1 MSIKPKVCK
10 KCKILVENQTCPICQ
25 GNSLVDSWKG
35 KIIVLNSEKSE
46 ICQKIAI
53 KQKGT
58 YALKI
63 R

>member
-1 MSIKPKVCK
+1 MSVKQKVCK
-10 KCKILVENQTCPICQ
+10 RCKIMVDDQTCPICQ

-35 KIIVLNSEKSE
+35 KIIVLNPEKSE
-46 ICQKIAI
+46 ITPKIGI